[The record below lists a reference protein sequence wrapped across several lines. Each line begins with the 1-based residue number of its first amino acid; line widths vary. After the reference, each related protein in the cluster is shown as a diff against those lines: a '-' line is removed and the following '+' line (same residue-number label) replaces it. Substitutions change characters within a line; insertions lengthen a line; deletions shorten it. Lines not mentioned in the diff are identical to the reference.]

1 MFRIDINLLNDRP
14 ELSTGS
20 PSSSTYAD
28 TESKAPLLFGG
39 GIAAGLVGLL
49 LLSLAGLSLFNQQLV
64 GREQSLDSDL
74 KKLSPELAKIDELK
88 KQETLIVAETNAL
101 AKVFNQIKPW
111 SATLQDLRDRVPPA
125 LQLTKVEQVVVA
137 PPAGGQ
143 PSPSPSPS
151 PSPATGGTAP
161 QGGTAPAAPPPP
173 VGSDLKLAGNA
184 LNFGDINDFE
194 LTLRK
199 SPFLKADQ
207 TKLMSSQRTPPN
219 EQASASLIQYEMN
232 TQLSDVPAS
241 ELLQVLNAKGASG
254 LVSRIELLKRQGV
267 MKP

>member
-1 MFRIDINLLNDRP
+1 MLQIDINLLNDRP

-20 PSSSTYAD
+20 SASSTSTA

-39 GIAAGLVGLL
+39 GIAAGLVGLV
-49 LLSLAGLSLFNQQLV
+49 LLSLAGLSIFNQQLV

-74 KKLSPELAKIDELK
+74 NKLSPELAKLDELK
-88 KQETLIVAETNAL
+88 KQETVIMAETDAL

-125 LQLTKVEQVVVA
+125 LQLTRVEQVAVA

-143 PSPSPSPS
+143 PTPSPS
-151 PSPATGGTAP
+151 PSPAAGTTPPGGTPPAAA
-161 QGGTAPAAPPPP
+161 APAP
-173 VGSDLKLAGNA
+173 GSDLKLAGNS
-184 LNFGDINDFE
+184 LNFGDVNDFE

-199 SPFLKADQ
+199 SPFLKPDQ
-207 TKLMSSQRTPPN
+207 TKLISSQRTPPN
-219 EQASASLIQYEMN
+219 DQASASLIQYEMN

>member
-1 MFRIDINLLNDRP
+1 MFPIDINFLNDRP

-20 PSSSTYAD
+20 PASSTYAATD
-28 TESKAPLLFGG
+28 SKAPLLFGG
-39 GIAAGLVGLL
+39 GIAAGLVGLV
-49 LLSLAGLSLFNQQLV
+49 LLSLAGLSIFNQQLV

-74 KKLSPELAKIDELK
+74 NKLSPELAKIDELK
-88 KQETLIVAETNAL
+88 KQETVIVAETNAL

-125 LQLTKVEQVVVA
+125 LQLTKVEQVAVA

-143 PSPSPSPS
+143 PTPSPS
-151 PSPATGGTAP
+151 PSPAAGAAP
-161 QGGTAPAAPPPP
+161 QGGAPAAVPPA
-173 VGSDLKLAGNA
+173 GSDLKLAGNS

-199 SPFLKADQ
+199 SPFLKPDQ
-207 TKLMSSQRTPPN
+207 TKLISSQRTPPN

-267 MKP
+267 MTP